1 MSVWSQP
8 SEDTLDSGVFSGAS
22 DQYKKKGRTKHP
34 IRSLKSLRSLRS
46 FKDLLSFKVLRSYY
60 YIVGEISPMDLAV
73 LGLCKDGNHASS

>member
-34 IRSLKSLRSLRS
+34 IRSLRS

-73 LGLCKDGNHASS
+73 LGLCNDGNHASS